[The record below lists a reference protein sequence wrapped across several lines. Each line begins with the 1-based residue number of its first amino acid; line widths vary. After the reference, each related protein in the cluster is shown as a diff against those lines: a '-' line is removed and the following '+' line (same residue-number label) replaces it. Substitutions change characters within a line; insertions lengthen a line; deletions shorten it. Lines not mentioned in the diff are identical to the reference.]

1 MESMRTWETIKY
13 IKKEKMME
21 ICIVK
26 NVEKNYRIIQNSV
39 VLVV

>member
-13 IKKEKMME
+13 IKKEKRME

-26 NVEKNYRIIQNSV
+26 NVDLK
-39 VLVV
+39 